1 MDSPSGPLS
10 NHFSRGMWFRFTLAY
25 AALFLPFSVAT
36 PYLQVLL
43 RCRGYGRDQIGLI
56 VGCFEA
62 MAVLAPP
69 LWGYVADRLHRPK
82 CVLAISIVGA
92 APAFLLFGAV
102 SGVIAG
108 LAVAV
113 LFGLFYRPLIPLT
126 DGLTFRYI
134 NTHGG
139 DYGSVRVGGS
149 VGFICWIVML
159 EVLGMAKSTSGGM
172 ILIAMAVASV
182 LQLASLALLPPDPG
196 KPESHETAK
205 GTHTAGLKLFTQR
218 TFVIFTLCAL
228 LGRIAMMAYY
238 GFFSLYLK
246 EVHGFSKAGYIW
258 FLGPLSEI
266 PVIFFSRRI
275 MDRIGV
281 RNLFALGLLGCTVRL
296 AGFGLAP
303 SIWFVLPLQ
312 FLHSLTFGAYHTASV
327 TYVSQLVPKTMQST
341 AQTIFA
347 AITIGAGGLLGGA
360 IGGAIAEH
368 AGYTCLY
375 LSFAGVAL
383 LALVLLLVF
392 VPALGH
398 GPGKGSSTPA
408 RSA

>member
-1 MDSPSGPLS
+1 MDSSSGALPS
-10 NHFSRGMWFRFTLAY
+10 HFSRNLWFRFTLAY

-43 RCRGYGRDQIGLI
+43 GCRGYSKDQIGLI
-56 VGCFEA
+56 LGCLEA
-62 MAVLAPP
+62 LAVLAPP
-69 LWGYVADRLHRPK
+69 LWGYVSDRLHRPK
-82 CVLAISIVGA
+82 FVLAISIVGA
-92 APAFLLFGAV
+92 IPSFLLFGLAT
-102 SGVIAG
+102 GVITG

-139 DYGSVRVGGS
+139 DYGSVRIGGS
-149 VGFICWIVML
+149 IGFICWIITL
-159 EVLGMAKSTSGGM
+159 EALGMAKSTNGGM
-172 ILIAMAVASV
+172 ILVAMAVASV
-182 LQLASLALLPPDPG
+182 LQLASLALLPSDPG
-196 KPESHETAK
+196 KPERREERTAN
-205 GTHTAGLKLFTQR
+205 TAEGLKLFTQP
-218 TFVIFTLCAL
+218 TFVVFTLCAL

-238 GFFSLYLK
+238 GFFSLYLRD
-246 EVHGFSKAGYIW
+246 VHGFEQAGFIW

-296 AGFGLAP
+296 AAFGLAP
-303 SIWFVLPLQ
+303 SIWFVVPLQ

-327 TYVSQLVPKTMQST
+327 TYVSRLVPKTMQST

-360 IGGAIAEH
+360 IGGAVAEH

-375 LSFAGVAL
+375 LSFACVAL
-383 LALVLLLVF
+383 VALVLLLAF

-398 GPGKGSSTPA
+398 GQESTNGVA
-408 RSA
+408 REG